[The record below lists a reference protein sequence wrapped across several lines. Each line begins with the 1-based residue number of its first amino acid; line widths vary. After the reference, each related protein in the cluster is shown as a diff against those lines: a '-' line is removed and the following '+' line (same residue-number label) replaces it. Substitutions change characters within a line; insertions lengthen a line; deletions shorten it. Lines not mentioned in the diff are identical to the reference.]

1 MGTCDG
7 QVRLPNSHL
16 EKLEGDYLF
25 HLNIDINNP
34 KVLMS
39 FRQVQFVCVGGTA
52 DRIKRLATALAA
64 ELDSTDDRDKLVD
77 ISNERYSG
85 FKVGPIL
92 CVNHGIGNP
101 SLSVMLHEV
110 FKLLH
115 KAKCHDVTLIRI
127 GTCGGIGVK
136 AGTVIVSTAALS
148 AGLEPVYLT
157 SSLGLPL
164 KLPTDVDPEL
174 VQELIQDR
182 APEDTFDVIAGKTY
196 CADDFYQG
204 QGRLDGS
211 FCDYTKEDQMRF
223 LTLLYDSGV
232 RNMDMESAGIL
243 AMGRKV
249 GIKSAVVCV
258 VIVDRLESELPTV
271 SAAQLQEFQNFP
283 NMLVKRFIMSRLRQT
298 SKQAGN
304 Q

>member
-127 GTCGGIGVK
+127 GTCGGI
-136 AGTVIVSTAALS
+136 
-148 AGLEPVYLT
+148 
-157 SSLGLPL
+157 GLPL